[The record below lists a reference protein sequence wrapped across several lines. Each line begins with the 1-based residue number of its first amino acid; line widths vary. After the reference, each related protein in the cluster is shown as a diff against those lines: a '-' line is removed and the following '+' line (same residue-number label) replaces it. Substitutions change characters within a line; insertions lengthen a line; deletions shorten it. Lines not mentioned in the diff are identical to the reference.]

1 MYQPREKSVS
11 YSAAPGWRF
20 GGFSLF
26 PFARSRVQIER
37 VNAVGGQMCHL
48 PRKKAMKIS
57 RVGFLRKWLKPWI
70 FGDVWPAARKKGRI
84 KKNTPWIEK
93 GVKVV
98 SSWSLEGQD
107 TKSFSF
113 FQSTLANKLIPPI
126 AQRWATTNDYQCLKV
141 FHAIPQILQ
150 KCPGTW
156 IWHVWWFKYLQR
168 IHVYPSTAVV
178 CVLITSN

>member
-1 MYQPREKSVS
+1 MKVWGIFPLPVRQVTCTNRESQCRGRTNVPLAS
-11 YSAAPGWRF
+11 
-20 GGFSLF
+20 
-26 PFARSRVQIER
+26 E
-37 VNAVGGQMCHL
+37 
-48 PRKKAMKIS
+48 KAMKIS
-57 RVGFLRKWLKPWI
+57 RVGFLNEVAETLNLWGL
-70 FGDVWPAARKKGRI
+70 GRPPGRRAESL
-84 KKNTPWIEK
+84 NTPWIEK

-126 AQRWATTNDYQCLKV
+126 GQRWATTNDYQCLKV